1 MTYYG
6 LKNYS
11 DFFVARTLLP
21 ANQIISYSD
30 GISNGIADLVY
41 RTEDSSS
48 VTFVEGTSNT
58 ALVGTIATSGE
69 LIFPKALLGQQGGT
83 FVIQTGNNNVES
95 ISIKT
100 FRNLS
105 IANAQVV
112 NVSGLCTIPSD
123 TFALVV
129 EGTIEFTQES
139 NTNVSLIANQDLYV
153 IGRRVNGF
161 ELSGSG
167 RIVTFN
173 LIV

>member
-6 LKNYS
+6 LKNYN

-30 GISNGIADLVY
+30 GIVDLVY
-41 RTEDSSS
+41 RTEDNSS

-58 ALVGTIATSGE
+58 TLVGTIATSGE
-69 LIFPKALLGQQGGT
+69 LIFPKALLGEQSGT
-83 FVIQTGNNNVES
+83 FAIQTGNNNVES
-95 ISIKT
+95 IAIKT

-112 NVSGLCTIPSD
+112 NVSGSYTLPSG

-129 EGTIEFTQES
+129 EGTIEFTRAS
-139 NTNVSLIANQDLYV
+139 NTNVSLTANQDLYV
-153 IGRRVNGF
+153 INRRVNDF
-161 ELSGSG
+161 QLSGSG

-173 LIV
+173 LVVQ